1 MADRSHLLS
10 IASRFVTMAAALGS
24 VALALYAGR
33 TSHQWLI
40 VAIIAVW
47 VATPFAALLLADR
60 KLKVKHESAPM
71 RDALHWLMIA
81 VSVASLLVYL
91 RVALGPLEE
100 RAARAFVLVPT
111 AASVI
116 SGILITVVAF
126 IRSQPR
132 SS

>member
-1 MADRSHLLS
+1 MADRSSFLS
-10 IASRFVTMAAALGS
+10 IASRSVTIVAGLAS
-24 VALALYAGR
+24 VILALYAGR
-33 TSHQWLI
+33 TSRTWLLI
-40 VAIIAVW
+40 AIIAAW
-47 VATPFAALLLADR
+47 VASPFVALLIADR

-71 RDALHWLMIA
+71 RDALHWLMIV

-100 RAARAFVLVPT
+100 QAARAFVLVPT

-126 IRSQPR
+126 ISRPR
-132 SS
+132 HG